1 MPLYKCN
8 NCNKYFNKKYNYI
21 VHKNRKIKCNERK
34 YTLNCVYCKK
44 AFTTKSSVTRHI
56 KNSCKVI
63 KQRDEERKNIFDE
76 LQKLR
81 EENKQLK
88 EKLLEQN
95 TNTQIIN
102 NTTNNTTN
110 NTNNINNG
118 TVNNITIIAH
128 GKEDISEIGL
138 KKILLAVSKGYSTPL
153 KLTEAIHFNPEHPEF
168 HNVYI
173 PNINNSY
180 AMIYDGKDW
189 KLVQKSELIDEL
201 YMDKVD
207 YVHDNL
213 EEFCKVLSIYKIRAL
228 KRWLKSDE
236 NDESCI
242 KKIKKDIELLLYNKR
257 KMIVGTKKKVE
268 KAVIVD

>member
-1 MPLYKCN
+1 MPIYTCNICSKNFKQKCHYRN
-8 NCNKYFNKKYNYI
+8 
-21 VHKNRKIKCNERK
+21 HKNRKKKCSKDELINKNNLDCKYCDKKFTRK
-34 YTLNCVYCKK
+34 D
-44 AFTTKSSVTRHI
+44 SVKRHI
-56 KNSCKVI
+56 KFNCKVLK
-63 KQRDEERKNIFDE
+63 KQNLERKKIFDKLQE
-76 LQKLR
+76 LEEENKKLKK
-81 EENKQLK
+81 ENKQL
-88 EKLLEQN
+88 LLNQN
-95 TNTQIIN
+95 IHNT
-102 NTTNNTTN
+102 
-110 NTNNINNG
+110 TNNINNG

-180 AMIYDGKDW
+180 AMIYDGQDW

-213 EEFCKVLSIYKIRAL
+213 EEFCEVLSIYKIRAL

-257 KMIVGTKKKVE
+257 KMVVDTKKKVE
-268 KAVIVD
+268 KAIVVD

>member
-1 MPLYKCN
+1 MIFN
-8 NCNKYFNKKYNYI
+8 NKSHYTRHINKKN
-21 VHKNRKIKCNERK
+21 KCYK
-34 YTLNCVYCKK
+34 KLTSLTCIYCKK
-44 AFTTKSSVTRHI
+44 KYSTKGSITRHV
-56 KNSCKVI
+56 KNNCKVL
-63 KQRDEERKNIFDE
+63 KQQNLERKKIFNR
-76 LQKLR
+76 LKKLE

-88 EKLLEQN
+88 KLEEENKQLKKENKQLLLKQN
-95 TNTQIIN
+95 IQITNN
-102 NTTNNTTN
+102 NTTNNGT
-110 NTNNINNG
+110 INNG
-118 TVNNITIIAH
+118 TINNITIIAH

-153 KLTEAIHFNPEHPEF
+153 KLTEAIHFNPDHPEF

-189 KLVQKSELIDEL
+189 KLVQKNDLIDEL